1 MSDNTQATS
10 LDSWVDSHEFLEN
23 PLDVYESYTY
33 NIEWFVVDIDVDRKF
48 QEFGETFDVLSVVN
62 DGWPGVEDTKITI
75 AKTGVTTEF
84 IISDLTVVGSGAGIA
99 ETSKLAGT
107 ALTLDFTVTEVGTT
121 NLADNLQNAVALC
134 GWKNISE
141 THFYM
146 KINFLGV
153 NSKGVKIKIPQTKII
168 TFTLSSLTNLQTQ
181 TDAKGT
187 TTMLRGV
194 ILPDTVIGDRTSL
207 SSTETEFTYN
217 VGETLTDT
225 LGITEKGEDA
235 SEIPPKEKSF
245 MDELNKSISRT
256 HPNLL
261 PELQNSYKITMSD
274 QFKEKFGNASTR
286 GITSSTIKNMESPI
300 ASQIGK
306 VKPLLNIYNI
316 IESICLNAIEIK
328 KELTD
333 GKKGQ
338 SKPFKITPWCV
349 PKKNGWN
356 LITGTRAYNVE
367 FFIDYE
373 KKLIVQNSIDAAAKA
388 ANMATTIKELFA
400 EKHINKIYHYL
411 FTGKNDQILEF
422 DITLDQHLAKV
433 YSAPSDW
440 YAYENIQKLGTVEG
454 NKLLEEFKNRW
465 ENSANAE
472 KDIIEFENRLKKD
485 LDARQQKLKEHKTAS
500 RKALEEAYTQSI
512 EDPGRLNGSFLDY
525 SVHGLTGLLGGLTTY
540 YFSQKKKLEK
550 QEDFFNLMTD
560 EELMAALSKIGSK
573 DIDAIIL
580 ASTQNQKKLEKSVKN
595 AQELYNE
602 MSNRVTAQKK
612 STLNLYMDRMASAA
626 SVSGEYAWKN
636 GVKQNAQ
643 KLLSEIKNENPKN
656 MTLLEE
662 LDDDIIS
669 KMPEEDF
676 ESILRSQTNNPII
689 YKRLLT
695 NLSKNKGVAT
705 FKPTDVENVNLARA
719 KYYESKKGHASMI
732 NASITI
738 KGDPHWIDGYMPPA
752 VAKKEFGNVGAITD
766 KGYSMQTTSNGYN
779 YIIVKSG
786 VAHGTDL
793 HGNILKRNLITHLYN
808 VVEVTSEF
816 SGGIFTQRLTLNRI
830 TDADNLSSSIKE
842 VGPVEEDKVEEINA
856 NRVIQSYEGGEGW
869 DEQPIEN
876 MDGRGIMV
884 QQSKTNQT
892 MENLLQY
899 GKVGSPLWTKLTGI
913 NLRDLYYKP

>member
-1 MSDNTQATS
+1 MSDNTQAKS
-10 LDSWVDSHEFLEN
+10 LDSWVDNHEFLEN

-33 NIEWFVVDIDVDRKF
+33 NIEWFVVDIDADLKF
-48 QEFGETFDVLSVVN
+48 QEFGETFNVESIVN

-153 NSKGVKIKIPQTKII
+153 NSKGVKVKIPQTKII
-168 TFTLSSLTNLQTQ
+168 TFTLSSLINLQTQ
-181 TDAKGT
+181 TDARGT
-187 TTMLRGV
+187 TTMLQGV
-194 ILPDTVIGDRTSL
+194 ILPDTVIGDRISL
-207 SSTETEFTYN
+207 SNTETQFTYT

-245 MDELNKSISRT
+245 MDALNNSISKT

-286 GITSSTIKNMESPI
+286 GITSSTIINMDTFEE
-300 ASQIGK
+300 ARRVGK
-306 VKPLLNIYNI
+306 VKSLMNIYDI
-316 IESICLNAIEIK
+316 IQDICLNAIEIK

-356 LITGTRAYNVE
+356 SVTGTRAYNVE

-373 KKLIVQNSIDAAAKA
+373 KKLIVQNSMDAIVKA
-388 ANMATTIKELFA
+388 ANMAATIDELFA
-400 EKHINKIYHYL
+400 EYHVNKKYDYL
-411 FTGKNDQILEF
+411 FTGKNDQILDF
-422 DITLDQHLAKV
+422 NITLDQHLNKI

-454 NKLLEEFKNRW
+454 NKLLEGFKSNW
-465 ENSANAE
+465 ENSAEEEKELMKLE
-472 KDIIEFENRLKKD
+472 KDLQKKLRD
-485 LDARQQKLKEHKTAS
+485 EQQKLKAHKTIS
-500 RKALEEAYTQSI
+500 RKELADAYIQSI
-512 EDPGRLNGSFLDY
+512 KVPGVNYNTSYVGRNNR
-525 SVHGLTGLLGGLTTY
+525 
-540 YFSQKKKLEK
+540 KAIKEK
-550 QEDFFNLMTD
+550 QKEFFKTFKTE
-560 EELMAALSKIGSK
+560 EELMAALSKIEGVG
-573 DIDAIIL
+573 DLIL
-580 ASTQNQKKLEKSVKN
+580 TSTKNREKLEKSVKK
-595 AQELYNE
+595 AQETLNDKSNE
-602 MSNRVTAQKK
+602 VTAQKK
-612 STLNLYMDRMASAA
+612 VALNMYQDMYASAA
-626 SVSGEYAWKN
+626 NVSGEYAWKN

-643 KLLSEIKNENPKN
+643 KLLSGIKNENPKN

-669 KMPEEDF
+669 KMSEEDF
-676 ESILRSQTNNPII
+676 ESVLRSQTNNPVVWQ
-689 YKRLLT
+689 RLIT
-695 NLSKNKGVAT
+695 NLSKNNEAPT

-719 KYYESKKGHASMI
+719 KYYESKEGHASMM

-752 VAKKEFGNVGAITD
+752 VAKKEFGNVGAISN
-766 KGYSMQTTSNGYN
+766 KGYSIQTTSNGYN

-786 VAHGTDL
+786 AAHGTDL
-793 HGNILKRNLITHLYN
+793 HGNILKRNLITHLYL

-816 SGGIFTQRLTLNRI
+816 SGGIFTQRLILNRI

-856 NRVIQSYEGGEGW
+856 NRVIQSYEGGEGWQPLPKNLNEGW

>member
-1 MSDNTQATS
+1 MSDNTQAKS
-10 LDSWVDSHEFLEN
+10 LDSWVDNHEFLEN

-33 NIEWFVVDIDVDRKF
+33 NIEWFVVDIDADLKF
-48 QEFGETFDVLSVVN
+48 QEFGETFNVESIVN

-84 IISDLTVVGSGAGIA
+84 IISDLTVVGTGPGIA

-153 NSKGVKIKIPQTKII
+153 NSKGVKVKIPQTKII
-168 TFTLSSLTNLQTQ
+168 TFKITSFTKLQTQ
-181 TDAKGT
+181 TDARGT
-187 TTMLRGV
+187 TTLLQGG
-194 ILPDTVIGDRTSL
+194 ILQDSVIGDRISL
-207 SSTETEFTYN
+207 SNTETEFTYT

-245 MDELNKSISRT
+245 MDELNRSISNT

-286 GITSSTIKNMESPI
+286 GITSSTIINMDTFEE
-300 ASQIGK
+300 ARRVGK
-306 VKPLLNIYNI
+306 VKSLMNIYDI

-338 SKPFKITPWCV
+338 SKPFKITPWCI

-356 LITGTRAYNVE
+356 SVTGTRAYNVE

-373 KKLIVQNSIDAAAKA
+373 KKLIVQNSMDAIVKA
-388 ANMATTIKELFA
+388 ANMAATIDELFA
-400 EKHINKIYHYL
+400 EYHINKIYHYL
-411 FTGKNDQILEF
+411 FTGKNDQILDF
-422 DITLDQHLAKV
+422 NITLDQHLNKI

-454 NKLLEEFKNRW
+454 NKLLEGFKSNW
-465 ENSANAE
+465 ENSAEEE
-472 KDIIEFENRLKKD
+472 KKLIELEKRFTKNLSEQTRLLNDYKTDSMKKIG
-485 LDARQQKLKEHKTAS
+485 
-500 RKALEEAYTQSI
+500 EAYIQSI
-512 EDPGRLNGSFLDY
+512 FDENQTDWTKDSEDEYRE
-525 SVHGLTGLLGGLTTY
+525 T
-540 YFSQKKKLEK
+540 LEK
-550 QEDFFNLMTD
+550 QREDFFKSFDTP
-560 EELMAALSKIGSK
+560 EELMAALSKIEGLG
-573 DIDAIIL
+573 DDVL
-580 ASTQNQKKLEKSVKN
+580 AFTQNREKWKKSIAV
-595 AQELYNE
+595 AQEAV
-602 MSNRVTAQKK
+602 SNASNNVTAQKE
-612 STLNLYMDRMASAA
+612 STLNMYQDMYASAA

-643 KLLSEIKNENPKN
+643 KLLSGIKNENPKN

-669 KMPEEDF
+669 KMSNEDF
-676 ESILRSQTNNPII
+676 ESILKSQANNPVV

-695 NLSKNKGVAT
+695 NLSKNKGVVT

-719 KYYESKKGHASMI
+719 KYYESKQGHASMI

-752 VAKKEFGNVGAITD
+752 VAKKEFGNVGAISD

-793 HGNILKRNLITHLYN
+793 HGNILKRNLITHLYT
-808 VVEVTSEF
+808 VTQVTSEF
-816 SGGIFTQRLTLNRI
+816 SGGIFTQRLILNRI

-856 NRVIQSYEGGEGW
+856 NRVIQSYEGGEGWQPLPKNLNEGW